1 MNSKKQ
7 SGFTLVELMTVVLI
21 VGILASI
28 ALPSYRAYG
37 LRTNRSEAI
46 ADLLQLSHWMERQFT
61 IFGSYNDPGMPALP
75 FNQNNNYA
83 LAIGANGATTYTLT
97 ATPAGNQANDVACG
111 TLSTDETSRQCMLVG
126 GATLCSDDPA
136 AANRALVTGCFA
148 AQ

>member
-61 IFGSYNDPGMPALP
+61 IFGSYNDAGRPALP
-75 FNQNNNYA
+75 FNQNNNYT
-83 LAIGANGATTYTLT
+83 LAIGASAATTYTLT
-97 ATPAGNQANDVACG
+97 ATPTGNQANDVACG
-111 TLSTDETSRQCMLVG
+111 TLSTDQASLQCILVG
-126 GATLCSDDPA
+126 GATLCSDDDT
-136 AANRALVTGCFA
+136 AANRASVTSCFA